1 MSKHSENEILL
12 LRDPSTVVT
21 DELLKE
27 LLGIRYPAYCELV
40 TFLETIDIDLSWQ
53 FYKDGTAWLAKGP
66 YTWTGPRGGKRE
78 YNTFWLSVWDGF
90 FEVSVYFKD
99 TERGEVLAL
108 PLEESTLDLIRSA
121 QKMGKINTFPV
132 TMRIHNQELPNDLLT
147 LIKYKKS
154 LAK

>member
-1 MSKHSENEILL
+1 MSMHSKDETLL
-12 LRDPSTVVT
+12 LCDPNVEVT
-21 DELLKE
+21 DELLAE
-27 LLGIRYPAYCELV
+27 LLGVRYKAYRELV
-40 TFLETIDIDLSWQ
+40 DGLKALDIDLCWQ

-90 FEVSVYFKD
+90 FDVSVYFKD

-108 PLEESTLDLIRSA
+108 PLDGSTLDLIRRA
-121 QKMGKINTFPV
+121 ERMGKINTFPV
-132 TMRIHNQELPNDLLT
+132 TMRVCSETLPPDLLT
-147 LIKYKKS
+147 LIEYKKS